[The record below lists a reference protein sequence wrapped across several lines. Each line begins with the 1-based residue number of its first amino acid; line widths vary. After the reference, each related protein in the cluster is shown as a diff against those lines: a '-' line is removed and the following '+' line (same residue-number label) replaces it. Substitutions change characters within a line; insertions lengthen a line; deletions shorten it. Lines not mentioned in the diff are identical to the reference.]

1 MVHCGVTSSAMGGL
15 GADITAPARQVKD
28 PAGASRRNPA
38 PRHRP
43 MRAGLLR
50 AMIVSAAPRR

>member
-1 MVHCGVTSSAMGGL
+1 MGGL